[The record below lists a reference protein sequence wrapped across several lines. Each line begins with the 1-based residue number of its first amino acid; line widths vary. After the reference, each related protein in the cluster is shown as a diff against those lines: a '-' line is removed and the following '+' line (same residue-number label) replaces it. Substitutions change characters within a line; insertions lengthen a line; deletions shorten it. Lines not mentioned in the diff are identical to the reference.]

1 MKNIILFRHAEYSW
15 NEPLLN
21 NYDKPLNDTGIE
33 AAKKM
38 GKYLSQ
44 KNEIPEIVISSTAT
58 RAKQTI
64 EIAMKEGK
72 WDRPISFNKII
83 YSGTTNDLLNIIKK
97 QNDQYNSICIVGHEP
112 KFSNF
117 IDLSVNSEN
126 TYFPTATMA
135 KIIFET
141 NKWNLIEFGFGN
153 LKWLISPKDLH

>member
-1 MKNIILFRHAEYSW
+1 MFL
-15 NEPLLN
+15 
-21 NYDKPLNDTGIE
+21 
-33 AAKKM
+33 
-38 GKYLSQ
+38 Q
-44 KNEIPEIVISSTAT
+44 
-58 RAKQTI
+58 
-64 EIAMKEGK
+64 
-72 WDRPISFNKII
+72 
-83 YSGTTNDLLNIIKK
+83 K

-141 NKWNLIEFGFGN
+141 TKWNLIEFGFGN